1 MSLIAEELFSFS
13 RRSLLHGIINLC
25 YFSQCL
31 LSAVERLR
39 TKIIEPFNKIELQTV
54 MLSRLHA
61 TSDLLR
67 RVARIQHL
75 SRRLGTQM
83 QGSNPDIT
91 KAAQSLSEL
100 SMV

>member
-1 MSLIAEELFSFS
+1 MVHIFLYVLFYGFQS
-13 RRSLLHGIINLC
+13 
-25 YFSQCL
+25 L

-39 TKIIEPFNKIELQTV
+39 TKIVDPFNKIELQTV

-75 SRRLGTQM
+75 SRRLGAQM

-100 SMV
+100 SMF

>member
-1 MSLIAEELFSFS
+1 M
-13 RRSLLHGIINLC
+13 IILVFQYVLWYC
-25 YFSQCL
+25 SQCL

-39 TKIIEPFNKIELQTV
+39 AKIVEPYNKIELQTV

-75 SRRLGTQM
+75 SHRLGAQM
-83 QGSNPDIT
+83 QGSNLDIT

-100 SMV
+100 SML

>member
-1 MSLIAEELFSFS
+1 MSFYS
-13 RRSLLHGIINLC
+13 
-25 YFSQCL
+25 SQCL

-39 TKIIEPFNKIELQTV
+39 TKIVEPFNKIELQTV

-75 SRRLGTQM
+75 SCRLGAQM
-83 QGSNPDIT
+83 QGSNPDII

-100 SMV
+100 SMLS

>member
-1 MSLIAEELFSFS
+1 
-13 RRSLLHGIINLC
+13 
-25 YFSQCL
+25 
-31 LSAVERLR
+31 
-39 TKIIEPFNKIELQTV
+39 V